1 MNHDEIVKMTP
12 IQKLLHTRISL
23 LLMLTIPIQSFGSW
37 YDQKLEGWYYFQD
50 QKPTREEKTAPDTL
64 EEADNYL
71 ATESRKL
78 KQLLSFAIVS
88 PTHENVEKYIRAQRH
103 WMEQSGKFAHMWGKV
118 ILEHPDLSDLLTTP
132 TSSFGVLTKREN
144 DLNKRKELLQALS
157 NDYFLLFFFKGA
169 DRYSQKATE
178 VAQLFASTN
187 NWKLKAVS
195 LDNLGTPELH
205 TFEVDKGISE
215 HLNIQVTPSFYIVN
229 PTENQ
234 VYPVGVGMISVSE
247 IEENI
252 EKQLKGIRDE

>member
-1 MNHDEIVKMTP
+1 MKP
-12 IQKLLHTRISL
+12 LQKLLCIRILLVL
-23 LLMLTIPIQSFGSW
+23 LLTAPFPSFGSW
-37 YDQKLEGWYYFQD
+37 YDQKLEGWYYFQG
-50 QKPTREEKTAPDTL
+50 QKHIEDEKTTPGTL

-78 KQLLSFAIVS
+78 KQLLSFALVS
-88 PTHENVEKYIRAQRH
+88 PTHENVEKYIRAQRR
-103 WMEQSGKFAHMWGKV
+103 WMEQSGRFAQMWGKV
-118 ILEHPDLSDLLTTP
+118 LLEHPDLSDLLTTP

-144 DLNKRKELLQALS
+144 DLHRRKELLQALS
-157 NDYFLLFFFKGA
+157 RDYFLLFFFKGA

-195 LDNLGTPELH
+195 LDKLGNSELQN
-205 TFEVDKGISE
+205 FEIDKGISE
-215 HLNIQVTPSFYIVN
+215 HLNVQVTPSFYIVN

-234 VYPVGVGMISVSE
+234 VYPVGIGMISVSE

-252 EKQLKGIRDE
+252 EKQLKGFNDEHKKR